1 MLGRRLSVVGFS
13 RPALTTKQLEAL
25 AAIDRLT
32 KANGYAPTHKEIAE
46 AIGLSLHATQ
56 SRLDYLADGGW
67 IVRPWAI
74 QRAITVTRQ
83 GRAYLRAH
91 IPSAGKKVKP

>member
-1 MLGRRLSVVGFS
+1 MTS
-13 RPALTTKQLEAL
+13 KQLEAL
-25 AAIDRLT
+25 HAIDRLT
-32 KANGYAPTHKEIAE
+32 KANGYAPTHKEIAQ

-67 IVRPWAI
+67 ILRPWAI

-91 IPSAGKKVKP
+91 IVDANKKAQR